1 MKKTHRNI
9 CWAILLVLLVLTA
22 FSQTNAQA
30 KNKPKLQTAK
40 VVITEQGYSR
50 TSIKLRRGV
59 RTRITFLRQTDATC
73 AKEVVISAYGIRRTL
88 PLNTPITVSFTPA
101 RSGEFNFT
109 CGMNMH
115 RGKLIVQ

>member
-1 MKKTHRNI
+1 MRIKYI
-9 CWAILLVLLVLTA
+9 AILA
-22 FSQTNAQA
+22 FCLGLFASADAQTN
-30 KNKPKLQTAK
+30 KKPKLQTAR
-40 VVITEQGYSR
+40 VLITESGYSR

-59 RTRITFLRQTDATC
+59 PTTITFLRQTDSTC

-88 PLNTPITVSFTPA
+88 PLNTPVAVSFTPA

-115 RGKLIVQ
+115 RGKILVQ